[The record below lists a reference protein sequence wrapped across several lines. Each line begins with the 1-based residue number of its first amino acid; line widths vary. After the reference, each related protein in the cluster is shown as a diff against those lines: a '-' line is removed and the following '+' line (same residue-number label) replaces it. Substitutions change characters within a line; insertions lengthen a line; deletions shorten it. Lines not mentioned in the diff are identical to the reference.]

1 VLDEAAAL
9 ALRGSHVTSA
19 FDLSQDLWHIEADD
33 AQLVQVF
40 TNLLI
45 NGQQAMPHGGVVT
58 IRGENVFELSARSE
72 HGLRVDPG
80 GYVRISVI
88 DHGIGIPKEN
98 TPRIFDP
105 YFSTKQRGSGLG
117 LATAYSIVKNHGG
130 FICVTSELG
139 RGTTI
144 QVNFPAARV
153 SERREVR
160 APVAPGGGGRPRVL
174 VMDDEASI
182 RTLTANMLEF
192 LGYDA
197 EVVDSGTVAIERF
210 KRALGAGHPFD
221 AVLLDLVVPG
231 DLGGKEAIEHLTGL
245 DPTVRAVLISGY
257 AQDSAMSAYREYG
270 FAAAMTKPYTLQELQ
285 ATLETVISTAG
296 WRVH

>member
-1 VLDEAAAL
+1 
-9 ALRGSHVTSA
+9 
-19 FDLSQDLWHIEADD
+19 
-33 AQLVQVF
+33 
-40 TNLLI
+40 
-45 NGQQAMPHGGVVT
+45 
-58 IRGENVFELSARSE
+58 
-72 HGLRVDPG
+72 VDPG
-80 GYVRISVI
+80 AYVRITVI
-88 DHGIGIPKEN
+88 DHGIGIPKEH

-130 FICVTSELG
+130 FICVRSELG
-139 RGTTI
+139 RGTMI
-144 QVNFPAARV
+144 QVHFPGARV
-153 SERREVR
+153 TERREAKVH
-160 APVAPGGGGRPRVL
+160 VGSGGGGRPRVL

-197 EVVDSGTVAIERF
+197 EVVDSGSVAIERF

-231 DLGGKEAIEHLTGL
+231 DLGGKEAIEHLAGL

-285 ATLETVISTAG
+285 ATLETVITTSA